1 MQSFAKLACVAAVA
15 MMGAVEVTALETT
28 PTKLRH
34 RIEEAVYNMV
44 EVYKYPAEGIPE
56 WHQETKFEHGDGSR
70 SIFYA

>member
-1 MQSFAKLACVAAVA
+1 MQSFAKVASVAALA

-34 RIEEAVYNMV
+34 RLDSVYNMV

-56 WHQETKFEHGDGSR
+56 WHQETKFEHNDGSR